1 MDTGQKEVELFDVEK
16 GQIQG
21 SRLLFSSHLR
31 VSWDPGIRLCESLTA
46 ELVQT
51 EWEKE
56 EEFLAV
62 RFKLKTSDYESCP
75 KMVWTMSSRP
85 YQERV
90 L

>member
-1 MDTGQKEVELFDVEK
+1 MDTGQKEVELFDVQK

-51 EWEKE
+51 E
-56 EEFLAV
+56 
-62 RFKLKTSDYESCP
+62 
-75 KMVWTMSSRP
+75 
-85 YQERV
+85 
-90 L
+90 